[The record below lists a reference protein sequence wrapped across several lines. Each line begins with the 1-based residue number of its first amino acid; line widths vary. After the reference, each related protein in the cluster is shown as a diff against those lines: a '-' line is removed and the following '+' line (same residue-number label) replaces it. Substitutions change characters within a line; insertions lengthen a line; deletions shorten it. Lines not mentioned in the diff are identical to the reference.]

1 MGAQEDAALIRRGY
15 EAFIAADMD
24 TLKDLFTEDAVWH
37 TGGTGA
43 LSGDKK
49 GRDAILGYFG
59 ELMSRS
65 QGTLKLTLEDVAVGE
80 RYVIGLQSNQAQR
93 DGKSLDQ
100 HTVIAFTV
108 SGGKVV
114 EALEMAEDT
123 AKSSEFWS

>member
-65 QGTLKLTLEDVAVGE
+65 QGTLKLTLEDVAAGE
-80 RYVIGLQSNQAQR
+80 KYVIGLQSNQAQR